1 MIAIDAG
8 TATLP
13 FMNRIALIEAA
24 VAARRPPPAARRS
37 ARGRRTRSSVAGRPV
52 ALRLAPNGDQPR
64 ACWPRSSVGADAETL
79 NQAPFVAEIGT
90 SAAHRS
96 LNPARREQPELDGA
110 WTYEFR
116 GCLGDEAVRRTLRR
130 RALAAS
136 LNANAEVPR
145 PLDAPYRRVER
156 PMTFLFRWRP
166 LCLFPDSRRRNWYAQ
181 QTERGGFE
189 PPMDRKAHTGFRDR
203 RIQPLC
209 HLSGGA

>member
-13 FMNRIALIEAA
+13 FMNPIALIEAA
-24 VAARRPPPAARRS
+24 VAARRATLGARATDSVVGSRTARS
-37 ARGRRTRSSVAGRPV
+37 AASRLKWRSASSV
-52 ALRLAPNGDQPR
+52 LAAVQRWSRRRDAQP
-64 ACWPRSSVGADAETL
+64 G
-79 NQAPFVAEIGT
+79 PFVAEIGT

-116 GCLGDEAVRRTLRR
+116 GCLGDEPVRRTLRR
-130 RALAAS
+130 RALASS
-136 LNANAEVPR
+136 LNANAKVPR

-166 LCLFPDSRRRNWYAQ
+166 LCLFPDSRRRNWSAQ

-189 PPMDRKAHTGFRDR
+189 PPSDRKTRTGFRDR

>member
-1 MIAIDAG
+1 MAISLERAG
-8 TATLP
+8 GGP
-13 FMNRIALIEAA
+13 ALEPTQRRSTRT
-24 VAARRPPPAARRS
+24 VRRRDRDERRPP
-37 ARGRRTRSSVAGRPV
+37 VA
-52 ALRLAPNGDQPR
+52 Q
-64 ACWPRSSVGADAETL
+64 
-79 NQAPFVAEIGT
+79 
-90 SAAHRS
+90 
-96 LNPARREQPELDGA
+96 PARREQPELDGA

-116 GCLGDEAVRRTLRR
+116 GCLGDEPVRRTLRR

-136 LNANAEVPR
+136 LNANAKVPR

-203 RIQPLC
+203 RILPGDV
-209 HLSGGA
+209 H